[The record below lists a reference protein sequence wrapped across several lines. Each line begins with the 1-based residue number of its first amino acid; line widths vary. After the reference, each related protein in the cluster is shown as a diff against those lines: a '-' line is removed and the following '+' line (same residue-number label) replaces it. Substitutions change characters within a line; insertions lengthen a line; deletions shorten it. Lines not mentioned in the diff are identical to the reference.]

1 MRTELEIQKYIKLI
15 EHKLLDMQARL
26 SVLDLDSQSLTLMDS
41 ILPIV
46 DKLGCCVPK
55 YCLPGPCDEGT
66 ISFILPELGC
76 DNPEG

>member
-1 MRTELEIQKYIKLI
+1 MSTELEIQKYIKLI
-15 EHKLLDMQARL
+15 EHKLLDIQARL

-55 YCLPGPCDEGT
+55 YCLPDPCAENT

-76 DNPEG
+76 DNP

>member
-26 SVLDLDSQSLTLMDS
+26 SVLDLDSESLILMDS

-46 DKLGCCVPK
+46 DKLGCCPPVYSLPK
-55 YCLPGPCDEGT
+55 PCSGE
-66 ISFILPELGC
+66 PEIIPPVVV
-76 DNPEG
+76 NPEY